1 VADERPSVELVLRE
15 YARALFARDMSA
27 MLAVWPSMP
36 ARTRDAYK
44 KVFDNKNYM
53 DTNGWRYLDFSISG
67 TSATARLGGVTDL
80 LDERRKVYRSE
91 PFPRKATL
99 EKVDGRWR
107 LTNLE

>member
-1 VADERPSVELVLRE
+1 
-15 YARALFARDMSA
+15 
-27 MLAVWPSMP
+27 
-36 ARTRDAYK
+36 
-44 KVFDNKNYM
+44 
-53 DTNGWRYLDFSISG
+53 
-67 TSATARLGGVTDL
+67 VTDL